1 MLHFMLDFTFISQVY
16 SSLPHSLVGMEG
28 LTLLGQAGGHSW
40 LHFAHDGMFLAQHTD
55 ADLVA
60 SFQKS
65 FKHFVE
71 SGQVWAMLIGLI
83 IGYFF
88 RAFTTYG

>member
-1 MLHFMLDFTFISQVY
+1 MMLDLFVPLS
-16 SSLPHSLVGMEG
+16 HSLSTSADV
-28 LTLLGQAGGHSW
+28 LAIGGHHW
-40 LHFAHDGMFLAQHTD
+40 LHMAQDGMFLAQHTD

-71 SGQVWAMLIGLI
+71 SGQVWAMMIGLV

>member
-1 MLHFMLDFTFISQVY
+1 MIDLL
-16 SSLPHSLVGMEG
+16 LPVFHGLFSVVDVLTNHPWIQLANDSLV
-28 LTLLGQAGGHSW
+28 
-40 LHFAHDGMFLAQHTD
+40 LAQSTD

-60 SFQKS
+60 EFQKA
-65 FKHFVE
+65 FKQFVE

-88 RAFTTYG
+88 RALTTYG

>member
-1 MLHFMLDFTFISQVY
+1 MIDLLLPISHGLLSGVDALLLTSHHWVQLA
-16 SSLPHSLVGMEG
+16 SDSLV
-28 LTLLGQAGGHSW
+28 
-40 LHFAHDGMFLAQHTD
+40 LAQSTD

-60 SFQKS
+60 EFQKA
-65 FKHFVE
+65 FKQFVE

-88 RAFTTYG
+88 RALTTYG

>member
-1 MLHFMLDFTFISQVY
+1 MLDIFVPLSHTIPASVDTIAVVMHPLSHTLHEIAQN
-16 SSLPHSLVGMEG
+16 SLV
-28 LTLLGQAGGHSW
+28 
-40 LHFAHDGMFLAQHTD
+40 LAQSTD

-60 SFQKS
+60 EFQKS
-65 FKHFVE
+65 FKQFVE

-88 RAFTTYG
+88 RALTTYG

>member
-1 MLHFMLDFTFISQVY
+1 MLDLLIPLSHSISASADMIAVVMHPL
-16 SSLPHSLVGMEG
+16 SH
-28 LTLLGQAGGHSW
+28 TLNEVAQNT
-40 LHFAHDGMFLAQHTD
+40 MFLAQHTD

-60 SFQKS
+60 EFQKA
-65 FKHFVE
+65 FKQFVE

-88 RAFTTYG
+88 RALTTYG

>member
-1 MLHFMLDFTFISQVY
+1 MIDLLLPISHGLLSGVDTLLLTSHHWVQ
-16 SSLPHSLVGMEG
+16 LANDSLV
-28 LTLLGQAGGHSW
+28 
-40 LHFAHDGMFLAQHTD
+40 LAQSTD

-60 SFQKS
+60 EFQKA
-65 FKHFVE
+65 FKQFVE

-88 RAFTTYG
+88 RALTTYG

>member
-1 MLHFMLDFTFISQVY
+1 MIDLL
-16 SSLPHSLVGMEG
+16 LPVFHGLFSVVDVLTSHHWIQLANDSLV
-28 LTLLGQAGGHSW
+28 
-40 LHFAHDGMFLAQHTD
+40 LAQSTD

-60 SFQKS
+60 EFQKA
-65 FKHFVE
+65 FKQFVE

-88 RAFTTYG
+88 RALTTYG